1 MPKVYIVVTEE
12 WFGGAE
18 TGNMKAFNS
27 KENVEKYAETISD
40 KLERSIYEFELS

>member
-18 TGNMKAFNS
+18 TGNMKAFKS
-27 KENVEKYAETISD
+27 KEDAEKYAKTISNE
-40 KLERSIYEFELS
+40 LERLIYEFELS